1 MLGSLRELSP
11 LSDDLLLD
19 HLRVAMDLMHVFF
32 IIDEYTDV
40 ECQEEVRNMMD
51 ITSDALRNQSKSR
64 PKDEIFIGEMTR
76 Q

>member
-51 ITSDALRNQSKSR
+51 ITSDALRNPSKSR
-64 PKDEIFIGEMTR
+64 PKNEIFIGEMTR

>member
-11 LSDDLLLD
+11 LSDGLLLD

-51 ITSDALRNQSKSR
+51 IASGALRNPSKSR